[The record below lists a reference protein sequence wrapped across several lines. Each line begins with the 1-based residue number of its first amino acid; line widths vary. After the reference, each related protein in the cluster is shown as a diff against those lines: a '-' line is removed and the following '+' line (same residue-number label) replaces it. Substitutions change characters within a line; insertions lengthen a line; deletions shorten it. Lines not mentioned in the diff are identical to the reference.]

1 MISEK
6 ESLLTK
12 LNTLMT
18 EFEVANSTISTLEQ
32 SLDSAVLSGIST
44 DTPLAE
50 LTSASLHRESLRRVI
65 HNIEENLIPDT
76 DRRIELEEEAAREDI
91 LVMRQ
96 TLYDKAKI
104 DILKKVGDILKIILS
119 FDAECEKVE
128 TEAGLSAGLNQP
140 IFYIQENDRLQFT
153 D

>member
-1 MISEK
+1 MIDEK
-6 ESLLTK
+6 DALLKK

-18 EFEVANSTISTLEQ
+18 EFEVVNSTISTLEQ
-32 SLDSAVLSGIST
+32 ALDNAVFSGINPDVALS
-44 DTPLAE
+44 E
-50 LTSASLHRESLRRVI
+50 LTTATLQFKSLSRVI
-65 HNIEENLIPDT
+65 RNIQENMIPAA
-76 DRRIELEEEAAREDI
+76 DRRIELEEEAARADI

-119 FDAECEKVE
+119 FDAECQKVE
-128 TEAGLSAGLNQP
+128 SEAGLSAGMNQP
-140 IFYIQENDRLQFT
+140 IFYIPENGRLQFT